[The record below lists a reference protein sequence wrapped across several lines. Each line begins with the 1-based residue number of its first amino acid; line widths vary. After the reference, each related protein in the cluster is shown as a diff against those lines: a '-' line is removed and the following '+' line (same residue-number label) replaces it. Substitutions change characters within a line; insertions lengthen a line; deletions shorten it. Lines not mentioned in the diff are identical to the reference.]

1 MISTSYIYIYKNLFI
16 NAGDALLSILNE
28 LLRINNPQFT
38 RDKLE
43 TGGLHICVLMRRK
56 VHKGTL

>member
-43 TGGLHICVLMRRK
+43 TGGLHICVLMRSS
-56 VHKGTL
+56 